1 MIADPE
7 IFRLFEEEEIDQA
20 LEEIITRSLIVKK
33 HVVEEDEKEQKMCI
47 RDRIGTARN
56 HFSAYTGNKE
66 RVYRNGERLEKS

>member
-33 HVVEEDEKEQKMCI
+33 HVVEEDEKEQNLRKI
-47 RDRIGTARN
+47 LNFGHTIGHAIERYLP
-56 HFSAYTGNKE
+56 SA
-66 RVYRNGERLEKS
+66 